1 MKKTFA
7 AIAMVGLGLVF
18 AGSARAATMGGKS
31 ELRVDGSIMSTTYRE
46 SDTLTVSGQIVF
58 NRFLADFVSL
68 GISLRPSISTS
79 SNDDSD
85 DETTSRQLF
94 ILGRVDF
101 YIPTGARSPFV
112 PYGGLHAGAINYA
125 YESGGD
131 DEDTATVVT
140 GGGQIGA
147 KLFIT
152 EKTSLNF
159 ELDGSVYKP
168 EDDEYSGDEN
178 DENVTVATFT
188 VGYSVYF

>member
-1 MKKTFA
+1 MKRAFM

-18 AGSARAATMGGKS
+18 AESARAATMGGRS
-31 ELRVDGSIMSTTYRE
+31 ELRVDGSLMSTTYRE
-46 SDTLTVSGQIVF
+46 SDTLTFSGQIVF

-168 EDDEYSGDEN
+168 EDDEYSGDED